1 MSDCL
6 RIAIVG
12 AESTGKTA
20 LAAALAERLA
30 GLTGQRCAWVG
41 EHLRDWCQQR
51 GRTPRPDE
59 QRAIAERQQALI
71 DDAAAAHD
79 IVVCD
84 TTPLMTAVY
93 SRMLFDDE
101 GLVPQ
106 AIAQQRRCRITL
118 LTALDIDWQPDGLQ
132 RDGPHVRAPVDGHLR
147 ALLAA
152 HALPWALV
160 QGRGEARVA
169 SALAAVGPWLPPGL
183 EAMARPGA

>member
-1 MSDCL
+1 MGEAL

-51 GRTPRPDE
+51 GRTPQPDE

-71 DDAAAAHD
+71 DDAAASHD

-93 SRMLFDDE
+93 SDLLFDDAS
-101 GLVPQ
+101 LTPY
-106 AIAQQRRCRITL
+106 AIEQQRRCGLTL
-118 LTALDIDWQPDGLQ
+118 LTALDIDWVADGLQ
-132 RDGPHVRAPVDGHLR
+132 RDGPQVRAPVDGHLR

-160 QGRGEARVA
+160 QGRDEARVA
-169 SALAAVGPWLPPGL
+169 SALAAVGPWLPTGL
-183 EAMARPGA
+183 KARLGSGA